1 MKILPL
7 SGVLVELHPSLIRT
21 CVPFYDPRLL
31 GIVIHNQWISQRV
44 GANP

>member
-7 SGVLVELHPSLIRT
+7 SGVLVEPHPNLIKT

-44 GANP
+44 GASP